1 MTKNEKQ
8 ARKIVRELLAAIF
21 LCPTITPSE
30 ELWPAMK
37 AANEWLAGERNEK

>member
-8 ARKIVRELLAAIF
+8 ARKIVRELVKAIAT
-21 LCPTITPSE
+21 LPALSTTE
-30 ELWPAMK
+30 ELWNAMK